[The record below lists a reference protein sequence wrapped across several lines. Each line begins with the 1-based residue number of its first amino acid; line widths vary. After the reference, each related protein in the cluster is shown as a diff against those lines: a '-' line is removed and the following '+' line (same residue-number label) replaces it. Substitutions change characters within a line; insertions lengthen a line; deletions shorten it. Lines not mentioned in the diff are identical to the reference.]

1 MTTISASKY
10 NTIFITTETHP
21 EVTSSLFQSWKR
33 SMLIEERIAQERANY
48 RYILLIRELNR
59 QILVDKIQQERD
71 NEYGRA
77 QSAGSPNHAARATK
91 SSSQEYYRRFCN
103 FTHSN
108 ASPRLKDLLTPK
120 NKKNSKK
127 ASRSIRTSSQPRGI
141 DMRSTINESTDTGSR
156 LHFKQKNK
164 SLTLP
169 SSEESLGGKHVIKFK
184 YTSI

>member
-120 NKKNSKK
+120 NKKNSRK